1 MIQKKSFYYTTIL
14 FLYDYWYDYKNY
26 IHKAKIK
33 KRLSAWNFL
42 MKILYGE
49 EVLCKKLK
57 LKNWISLE
65 NSSEKLWATEEKF
78 LSFRKRT
85 IFPFNHVTQF
95 SFLSIRIFQC
105 LLNLKKKNSRY
116 IFVRKINMGIFH
128 FLLFKIV
135 EILKFSAYVTN
146 L

>member
-1 MIQKKSFYYTTIL
+1 MIQKNLFIIQQYYFYMIIGMTIKITFIRQKS
-14 FLYDYWYDYKNY
+14 
-26 IHKAKIK
+26 